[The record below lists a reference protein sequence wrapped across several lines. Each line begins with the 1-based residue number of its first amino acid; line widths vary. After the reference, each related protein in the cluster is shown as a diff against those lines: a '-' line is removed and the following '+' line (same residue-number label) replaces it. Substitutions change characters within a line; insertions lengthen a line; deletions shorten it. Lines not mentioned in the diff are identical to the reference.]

1 MHWARAHR
9 RGITWLAAW
18 AILAAAFAPMV
29 SRVMAAA
36 DPLAWAEVCTQFGAK
51 RVMLASDDGSQP
63 APSSPMEHCAYCVAA
78 PHGPALPPV
87 ALAAWQPPALQF
99 ELPRLF
105 LVAPYPLF
113 AWSPALARAPPRG

>member
-36 DPLAWAEVCTQFGAK
+36 DPQAWAEVCTQFGAK
-51 RVMLASDDGSQP
+51 RVLLASDDSPQTS
-63 APSSPMEHCAYCVAA
+63 PSSPMEHCAYCVAA
-78 PHGPALPPV
+78 HHGAALPPS
-87 ALAAWQPPALQF
+87 ALAAWQPIALQF

-105 LVAPYPLF
+105 LVAPHPLF
-113 AWSPALARAPPRG
+113 AWSPALARAPPQA